1 MSRKSLSRTTAE
13 AIGPLV
19 VPLVTKVAI
28 PIAIESLR
36 RGGKFDSDRFYREA
50 KESLSDGYKKSRP
63 QLDDLRDELSSRSGD
78 LYEDLRKKGAE
89 FLEDLAGRGSKVA
102 DDWMERTRPR
112 RRRFGL
118 GKALIVLTVVGVGIA
133 VLAGRD

>member
-19 VPLVTKVAI
+19 MPLVTKVAI

-36 RGGKFDSDRFYREA
+36 RGKFDSDRFYKEA
-50 KESLSDGYKKSRP
+50 RESLADGYKKSRP
-63 QLDDLRDELSSRSGD
+63 QFEDLKDELTDRGGD

-89 FLEDLAGRGSKVA
+89 FLEDLADRGSKVA

-112 RRRFGL
+112 RRFGWGKMLVLL
-118 GKALIVLTVVGVGIA
+118 GVVGVGIA
-133 VLAGRD
+133 LLTRE